1 MGLNV
6 YQGQALFAVVHHNQQ
21 TDKYQKLL
29 VICND
34 KQLQWFPE
42 LRYQWSSEPPPPPPP
57 QGSLEVSSLA
67 LPSLKLLS
75 VISWCLTNYQV
86 PEYGSRLV
94 IYVEHDTKVAH
105 LFQRQKLHS
114 EYTKPIRKMTSKFER
129 LNKSILGHTGASTL
143 NYRPQN
149 SLWPFVIFRTQRA
162 IRVRDSKSFCSEFCC
177 GIGFKSGVP

>member
-1 MGLNV
+1 LQLSITTSKLINIKS
-6 YQGQALFAVVHHNQQ
+6 YWLFAMINS
-21 TDKYQKLL
+21 
-29 VICND
+29 CND
-34 KQLQWFPE
+34 FQNFGISGVPN
-42 LRYQWSSEPPPPPPP
+42 SPPP

-94 IYVEHDTKVAH
+94 LYVEHDTKVAH

-143 NYRPQN
+143 NDRPQN

-162 IRVRDSKSFCSEFCC
+162 IRVRDSKSLFR
-177 GIGFKSGVP
+177 ILLWNWL